1 MSKRKKRLRIDFTL
15 EEVTPI
21 GEDKGG
27 KYYRFRMVPD
37 KRLWERAEIRGQKG
51 YLNKF
56 DNIFISDKE
65 MAEAVK
71 TMKNIPI
78 TISTVDIGTEQEY
91 LEKSKKRVR
100 NRKE

>member
-1 MSKRKKRLRIDFTL
+1 MNKTKKKIRIDFTL

-21 GEDKGG
+21 GEDKDA

-37 KRLWERAEIRGQKG
+37 KRSWERTEISGEKG

-65 MAEAVK
+65 MAQAAK

-78 TISTVDIGTEQEY
+78 TVTSEEIGNEQEY
-91 LEKSKKRVR
+91 IEKSGKRVR
-100 NRKE
+100 KK